1 MMILNRLCSLVVA
14 AAFVQAASAFQVSG
28 VTMRRFQAE
37 TTSGLQSSLLED
49 ITVKNE
55 KSLGVAGTRDLPPVL
70 QDMVDERR
78 EFEMNLGKAMDT
90 LRKDYPD
97 MLRKTPDFSIFH
109 DDILVVDPSG
119 VQLSGLR
126 SYQNSFSF
134 LQTLVRF
141 FYNTSSSGVQSR
153 MVYDFARQS
162 IRISW
167 NAILVPKVVG
177 NRRNA
182 LYVDGISIYK
192 MDSKSGKI
200 VEHRVEQMLINNMP
214 VRPPYGVLSAL
225 RDELLNPGQRV
236 PAGVGVG
243 VGAMCDANEI
253 GVSC

>member
-1 MMILNRLCSLVVA
+1 MMLNRLGFLVVA
-14 AAFVQAASAFQVSG
+14 AAIFQVASGFQVS
-28 VTMRRFQAE
+28 VTTTGRLQAQG
-37 TTSGLQSSLLED
+37 TSGLRSSLLED
-49 ITVKNE
+49 VTTQNE
-55 KSLGVAGTRDLPPVL
+55 KGLGAAGTKDLPPLL

-78 EFEMNLGKAMDT
+78 EFELNLGKAMDT
-90 LRKDYPD
+90 LRKDYPY
-97 MLRKTPDFSIFH
+97 MLHKTPDFDIFH
-109 DDILVVDPSG
+109 EDISVVDPSG

-126 SYQNSFSF
+126 NYQNSFSF

-141 FYNTSSSGVQSR
+141 FYNTSASGVQSR

-200 VEHRVEQMLINNMP
+200 VEHRVERMLINNIP

-225 RDELLNPGQRV
+225 RDELVSPGQRV
-236 PAGVGVG
+236 PVGMGVG
-243 VGAMCDANEI
+243 VGAMCDSNDV